1 MSKPF
6 LSSDILYTQRFLAFC
21 GYYTGKLD
29 GVHGLKTEAAINR
42 FDADYSILKGTWG
55 AFDPR
60 TESNIYSLVPDCQLV
75 ARKMLIECQRA
86 FLDEFT
92 VRIISGTRSYEEQNR
107 LYRIGRWGDK
117 RAQVTKAKGGQSNH
131 NFGIAFDIG
140 IFRQSMY
147 SQSRSDYVD
156 VGAQITTKISNLE
169 WGGNWSSFKDY
180 PHYQLET
187 GKSVHAIRDMFEAGK
202 TLTLA

>member
-29 GVHGLKTEAAINR
+29 GVHGPKTEAAIHQ
-42 FDADYSILKGTWG
+42 FDREYSIGCDNWG
-55 AFDPR
+55 EFDPR
-60 TESNIYSLVPDCQLV
+60 TESNLYTLTPDCQSV
-75 ARKMLIECQRA
+75 ARQ
-86 FLDEFT
+86 FLNVAAATFKNQFII
-92 VRIISGTRSYEEQNR
+92 RIISGTRSYEEQNR

-117 RAQVTKAKGGQSNH
+117 RAQVTKSRGGQSNH

-140 IFRQSMY
+140 IFRQGMY
-147 SQSRSDYVD
+147 SQSRSDYID
-156 VGAQITTKISNLE
+156 VGAKITIRIDNLE

-187 GKSVHAIRDMFEAGK
+187 GKSVHVIREMFERGEK
-202 TLTLA
+202 LEV

>member
-29 GVHGLKTEAAINR
+29 GIHGPKTEAAIKL
-42 FDADYSILKGTWG
+42 FDDAYHNLRSSIGE
-55 AFDPR
+55 FDPR
-60 TESNIYSLVPDCQLV
+60 SEINIYTLLPASQIL
-75 ARKMLIECQRA
+75 ARK
-86 FLDEFT
+86 FLMETELTRSFDGLT
-92 VRIISGTRSYEEQNR
+92 IRIISGARSYEEQNR

-140 IFRQSMY
+140 IFRQGMY
-147 SQSRSDYVD
+147 SQSRSDYID
-156 VGAQITTKISNLE
+156 VGAKITTRIDNLE
-169 WGGNWSSFKDY
+169 WGGNWSTFRDY

-187 GKSVHAIRDMFEAGK
+187 SKSVHVIREMFEKGEK
-202 TLTLA
+202 LAI